1 MWVLLGENILDKF
14 NIDNQSTYLLKVDK
28 TNFLMRKNN
37 SGKSYFLRFL
47 LMNAIK
53 IYIDKI
59 ELINDLKQAILS
71 NEINFELFD
80 RIENTNINALSE
92 RYKTYITL
100 LDKAY
105 DSKKDSNSR
114 YISNNQKS
122 YDYENEHELL
132 KEMKPLFDYLDIKQN
147 TKFK

>member
-1 MWVLLGENILDKF
+1 MWLLLGENILDKF

-28 TNFLMRKNN
+28 TNFLVGKNN

-53 IYIDKI
+53 IYNDKI

-92 RYKTYITL
+92 RYKKYITL
-100 LDKAY
+100 LDKAMIQ
-105 DSKKDSNSR
+105 KKILIR
-114 YISNNQKS
+114 EIFLITKS
-122 YDYENEHELL
+122 HMI
-132 KEMKPLFDYLDIKQN
+132 MKMNMSF
-147 TKFK
+147 

>member
-1 MWVLLGENILDKF
+1 M
-14 NIDNQSTYLLKVDK
+14 
-28 TNFLMRKNN
+28 
-37 SGKSYFLRFL
+37 
-47 LMNAIK
+47 
-53 IYIDKI
+53 
-59 ELINDLKQAILS
+59 KQAILS

-92 RYKTYITL
+92 RYKKYITL

-114 YISNNQKS
+114 NISNNQKS

>member
-1 MWVLLGENILDKF
+1 MWLLLGENILDKF

-28 TNFLMRKNN
+28 TNFLVGKNN

-53 IYIDKI
+53 IYNDKI

-92 RYKTYITL
+92 RYKNI
-100 LDKAY
+100 
-105 DSKKDSNSR
+105 
-114 YISNNQKS
+114 
-122 YDYENEHELL
+122 
-132 KEMKPLFDYLDIKQN
+132 
-147 TKFK
+147 

>member
-1 MWVLLGENILDKF
+1 
-14 NIDNQSTYLLKVDK
+14 
-28 TNFLMRKNN
+28 
-37 SGKSYFLRFL
+37 
-47 LMNAIK
+47 MNAIK
-53 IYIDKI
+53 IYNDKI

-80 RIENTNINALSE
+80 RIENTNIKALSE
-92 RYKTYITL
+92 RYKKYITL